1 MFIKF
6 LFCMYDNLEY
16 IGYVLESLCR
26 VEVFCFCEE
35 FVFEICCEDVK
46 IEVDRFIFCF
56 LCF

>member
-1 MFIKF
+1 
-6 LFCMYDNLEY
+6 MYDNLEY